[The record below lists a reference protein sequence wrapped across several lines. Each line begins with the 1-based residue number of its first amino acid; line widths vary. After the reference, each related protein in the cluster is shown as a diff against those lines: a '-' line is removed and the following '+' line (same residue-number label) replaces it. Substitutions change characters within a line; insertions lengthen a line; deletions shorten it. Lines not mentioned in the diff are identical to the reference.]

1 MQDTNMTNKDLC
13 NYIFELGALKK
24 FKHSGFKLAGVRQPD
39 SIAEHAFR
47 TAIIAYFIAK
57 EEKHDNPEKVAFH
70 ALIHDNA
77 EARISDLH
85 KVAQRYINPKKAEL
99 VAWKEQNARLPKDT
113 QKKFLKHFLEYENLS
128 SKEGKIIK
136 DADLLETAF
145 QAKEYLDTGYNAT
158 KNWIDNAES
167 LLNTKTA
174 KNLITTMRKIK
185 FTDWYKNLKKI
196 K

>member
-1 MQDTNMTNKDLC
+1 MKTKDLC

-24 FKHSGFKLAGVRQPD
+24 FKHSGFKLTGVRQPD

-57 EEKHDNPEKVAFH
+57 EEKHGDPEKVAFH
-70 ALIHDNA
+70 ALLHDNA
-77 EARISDLH
+77 EARITDLH

-99 VAWKEQNARLPKDT
+99 TAFKEQNSRLPKDT
-113 QKKFLKHFLEYENLS
+113 QENFLKYFLEYEKLS
-128 SKEGKIIK
+128 SKEGRIIK

-145 QAKEYLDTGYNAT
+145 QAKEYLDTGYSAT

-167 LLNTKTA
+167 MLNTKTA
-174 KNLITTMRKIK
+174 KNLMKEMRKVK